1 MNHVYAVAIHQDKEK
16 DEDFFLLDLCDL
28 DNVPISHSLEE
39 EERLKSVHTIVFS
52 EKGSEQLLWAVNNF
66 LAQVQNDPDAD
77 HTEALGKLTQTIK
90 AKNLQENLFSNLL
103 SDAFASGRK
112 SAR

>member
-66 LAQVQNDPDAD
+66 LAQVQNDPDA
-77 HTEALGKLTQTIK
+77 LGKLTQTIK